1 MSTPLK
7 TSTDGILP
15 DVLAHD
21 LHLVFCGTAA
31 GTRSAQVGAYYAGP
45 GNKFWRTL
53 AAVALTPRVLAPL
66 EFRSLI
72 DYGIGL
78 TDINKTQSGGDNQL
92 TRAGFDAARLRARIE
107 HYAPR
112 VLAFNGKRSASEFF
126 GAPVRTYGRQPVTI
140 AATEIFVL
148 PSTSGAAS
156 GFWDL
161 APWQALAAYVSS

>member
-1 MSTPLK
+1 MSA
-7 TSTDGILP
+7 TSHAATEGILP

-21 LHLVFCGTAA
+21 LRIVFCGTAA

-53 AAVALTPRVLAPL
+53 AAVGLTPRVLAPL
-66 EFRSLI
+66 EFRSLL
-72 DYGIGL
+72 DYRIGL
-78 TDINKTQSGGDNQL
+78 TDINKTQSGGDSQL

-112 VLAFNGKRSASEFF
+112 ALAFNGKRSAAEFF
-126 GAPVRTYGRQPVTI
+126 GAPVRDYGRQPVTI
-140 AATEIFVL
+140 GGTEVFVL

-156 GFWDL
+156 GFWNI